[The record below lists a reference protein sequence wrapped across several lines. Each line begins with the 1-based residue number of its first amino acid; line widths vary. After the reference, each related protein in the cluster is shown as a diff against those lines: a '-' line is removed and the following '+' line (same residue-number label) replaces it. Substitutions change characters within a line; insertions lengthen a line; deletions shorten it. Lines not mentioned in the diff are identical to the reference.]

1 MTDSTVVHGSFTIE
15 RTFPAPPERVFAAW
29 SSQPAKARWFGED
42 DDFFASPGEY
52 TLDFRVGGW
61 EHLDGT
67 LPGGRAFRYAAFYQD
82 IVDDQRIVA
91 SYDVCI
97 GARRVSV
104 SLMTV
109 ELTPIHGGTRLVL
122 TEQGA
127 FLDNLDT
134 NAQREEGASDSLDKL
149 GDYLRE
155 QADF

>member
-1 MTDSTVVHGSFTIE
+1 
-15 RTFPAPPERVFAAW
+15 
-29 SSQPAKARWFGED
+29 
-42 DDFFASPGEY
+42 
-52 TLDFRVGGW
+52 VGGW